1 MACFHN
7 PWGVTNSQNYTSY
20 VNTILFV
27 HCFDTFWHKNINFGA
42 ENGQKWVILG
52 PFLVIFGTK
61 RKKLNVENCRFSIIK
76 TLTLTPLVFWKYI
89 NIQKV
94 AKYGIRGTFYCH
106 KISKKYT
113 AYEAL
118 ESMKRWI
125 QGKKLGPS
133 TIETVLFTKYSLFTH
148 SKKPKMV

>member
-1 MACFHN
+1 MEKPQVLKHGFPKSDLKCFQ
-7 PWGVTNSQNYTSY
+7 V
-20 VNTILFV
+20 
-27 HCFDTFWHKNINFGA
+27 
-42 ENGQKWVILG
+42 
-52 PFLVIFGTK
+52 
-61 RKKLNVENCRFSIIK
+61 
-76 TLTLTPLVFWKYI
+76 
-89 NIQKV
+89 
-94 AKYGIRGTFYCH
+94 KYGIRGTFYCH

-148 SKKPKMV
+148 SKKPKME

>member
-1 MACFHN
+1 M
-7 PWGVTNSQNYTSY
+7 
-20 VNTILFV
+20 
-27 HCFDTFWHKNINFGA
+27 
-42 ENGQKWVILG
+42 
-52 PFLVIFGTK
+52 
-61 RKKLNVENCRFSIIK
+61 
-76 TLTLTPLVFWKYI
+76 
-89 NIQKV
+89 IQKETNWMSKIAGFQSLRPWHFDV
-94 AKYGIRGTFYCH
+94 KYGIRGTFYCH

-133 TIETVLFTKYSLFTH
+133 TIETVLFTKYSLFTD

>member
-1 MACFHN
+1 M
-7 PWGVTNSQNYTSY
+7 
-20 VNTILFV
+20 
-27 HCFDTFWHKNINFGA
+27 
-42 ENGQKWVILG
+42 
-52 PFLVIFGTK
+52 
-61 RKKLNVENCRFSIIK
+61 
-76 TLTLTPLVFWKYI
+76 TPLVFWKYI

-106 KISKKYT
+106 KISKMYA

-125 QGKKLGPS
+125 QGKSPGPS
-133 TIETVLFTKYSLFTH
+133 TIKTVIFTKYSLFTD